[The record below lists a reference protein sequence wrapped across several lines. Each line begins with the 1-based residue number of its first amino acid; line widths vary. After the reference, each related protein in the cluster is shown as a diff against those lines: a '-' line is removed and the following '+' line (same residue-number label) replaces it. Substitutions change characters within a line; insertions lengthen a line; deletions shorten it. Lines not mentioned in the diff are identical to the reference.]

1 MKIQQQQQSPFVY
14 YNTQNP
20 LQKRSRVTC
29 VTRTRVVQNGHRTA
43 APLVLSA
50 RARVRYGNARG
61 DFPARPGLRSLSERE
76 RKMNNKNSKKSP
88 WSPHGGASAFREIA
102 GVAMVTRRRRRGV
115 IVTVSVELR
124 QREVPAVIVAAAIGR
139 RRRRSHRRRCRRG

>member
-76 RKMNNKNSKKSP
+76 RKMNNKNSKKISL
-88 WSPHGGASAFREIA
+88 
-102 GVAMVTRRRRRGV
+102 VTTRWRFSLQGNRRRRYGY
-115 IVTVSVELR
+115 SE
-124 QREVPAVIVAAAIGR
+124 EAS
-139 RRRRSHRRRCRRG
+139 RSHCYR